1 VTVRSRVVRVLVPS
15 LWYVKSRGIG
25 KIHSHTKARVQAA
38 LERLESIRF
47 GADQYEKS
55 GKHADDIDMISSG
68 GAELR

>member
-1 VTVRSRVVRVLVPS
+1 
-15 LWYVKSRGIG
+15 VKSRGIG